1 MASTYLITLSPEAI
15 EASMT
20 CHTKHM
26 VSMVGQG
33 EEGDQDL
40 GPSIWVQ
47 AIYSFRASAGYYS

>member
-1 MASTYLITLSPEAI
+1 
-15 EASMT
+15 MT